1 MGARPFGGA
10 ERQERNSV
18 VQAIDDARRQRA
30 GRVPPHNLEAEESL
44 LGAMLLS
51 RDAIT
56 AAVEAH
62 VEASDYY
69 KPAHVHIHEA
79 VMALYGQGEPVDPV
93 TIAEELRRAEV
104 LDAVG
109 GRASLLRIQAA
120 TPASANAGHYARIVN
135 ELALLRR
142 LIGVAGDIAEM
153 GYDTPDDVAETL
165 DRAES
170 MVFEVAERRVSES
183 LAGISDSLQTTLDQL
198 ESMYG
203 SDTEVVGV
211 PSGYHELDSLL
222 LGLQRSNLVIVAARP
237 SMGKCVAWDTP
248 IVDPAT
254 GAVRTAQEVY
264 ERGRAGR
271 PVRVLA
277 LDDDLRVRSVAPS
290 AFVDD
295 GVKPVYKVTT
305 RTGRVVRTTITHP
318 FLTGDGWKPLAEVCV
333 GDRVAV
339 PRAIDAKGHD
349 SLPEAE
355 VVMLGFLIG
364 SGCLAD
370 GSPMMSTASPSV
382 LLELQR
388 CAAKLGVTVRHTSP
402 HDHRLCTPLG
412 RPSPVTTLLRQHGLW
427 KTESRAKHIPDA
439 VYRLP
444 AKQLALFLNRLFAAN
459 GWASVHKGGQVSI
472 GFGSRSDRL
481 ARGVQHLL
489 LRFGVASQLRHRT
502 ALYNGR
508 GFPSWQ
514 IEVSHPESI
523 RRFAA
528 DIGIL
533 GKEDAVDRVLVALER
548 RSRSSNLDTIPA
560 TFWGEVLKAKGDRTW
575 RSVSEAAG
583 KPPNY
588 NWHVGTR
595 SPQRETLALLA
606 EVLDARDLELL
617 ATSDIWWDEIA
628 SIVYVGDEQVYDLT
642 VPNVH
647 NFVAGDMFVHNTS
660 FALGAAANVAVSVQ
674 RPVMFF
680 SMEMGNLELTKRLLA
695 AEGRVEAKRLWT
707 GNIPESDWSR
717 LSHAVGRL
725 AEAPLFIDDNPH
737 CTVMEMRAKARRIRA
752 RHGDL
757 GLIVVDYI
765 QLMSSTGSRQI
776 ESRQVEVA
784 ELSRGLK
791 ILARELDCPVMA
803 LSQLN
808 RQLEYRQDKRPMLA
822 DLRESGG
829 LEQDADVVCFIY
841 RDEVYNP
848 ESDQRGQA
856 EILVSK
862 HRNGPTGIARL
873 AFNERFTK
881 FDNMA
886 RD

>member
-1 MGARPFGGA
+1 
-10 ERQERNSV
+10 V
-18 VQAIDDARRQRA
+18 VQAIDEARRRVS

-56 AAVEAH
+56 AAVEGH

-69 KPAHVHIHEA
+69 KPAHTHIHEA
-79 VMALYGQGEPVDPV
+79 IMALYGQGEPVDPV
-93 TIAEELRRAEV
+93 TVAEELRRAEL

-109 GRASLLRIQAA
+109 GRNALLRIQAT
-120 TPASANAGHYARIVN
+120 TPASANAGHYSRIVN

-153 GYDTPDDVAETL
+153 GYETPDDVTETL
-165 DRAES
+165 DRAEA

-183 LAGISDSLQTTLDQL
+183 LAVISDSLQSTLDQL

-211 PSGYHELDSLL
+211 PSGYHELDTLL

-237 SMGKCVAWDTP
+237 AMGKCVAWDTP

-254 GAVRTAQEVY
+254 GAVRTAQEIY
-264 ERGRAGR
+264 ESGRAGGH
-271 PVRVLA
+271 VRVLA
-277 LDDDLRVRSVAPS
+277 LDNRLRVQAVRPS
-290 AFVDD
+290 DFVDD
-295 GVKPVYKVTT
+295 GVKPIFRVAT
-305 RTGRVVRTTITHP
+305 RTGRVIRTTFTHP
-318 FLTGDGWKPLAEVCV
+318 FLTPQGWKPLREIRR
-333 GDRVAV
+333 GTRIAV
-339 PRAIDAKGHD
+339 PRRIPTFGHD
-349 SLPEAE
+349 ALPEAE
-355 VVMLGFLIG
+355 VAMLAFLVG
-364 SGCLAD
+364 DGCLTRGPRSIRAPSHAVLAD
-370 GSPMMSTASPSV
+370 VKRRAAELGATVTRTSAGDDRVSPSEGPPDLV
-382 LLELQR
+382 IDLIR
-388 CAAKLGVTVRHTSP
+388 R
-402 HDHRLCTPLG
+402 HRLGP
-412 RPSPVTTLLRQHGLW
+412 
-427 KTESRAKHIPDA
+427 KHIPDA

-444 AKQLALFLNRLFAAN
+444 RAQLALFLNRLFATG
-459 GWASVHKGGQVSI
+459 GWASVSKAGRAKIGYESVSE
-472 GFGSRSDRL
+472 RL

-489 LRFGVASQLRHRT
+489 LRFGVASEVRCGMLG
-502 ALYNGR
+502 YNGR
-508 GFPSWQ
+508 PTWLIDVTQAG
-514 IEVSHPESI
+514 SI

-528 DIGIL
+528 EIGIL
-533 GKEDAVDRVLVALER
+533 GKDEAVKAAVAAVDRR
-548 RSRSSNLDTIPA
+548 RSDASLDAMLAPSWQTFAMNTGHPLRRQPVSVTAGTPSNDH
-560 TFWGEVLKAKGDRTW
+560 
-575 RSVSEAAG
+575 
-583 KPPNY
+583 
-588 NWHVGTR
+588 WHVGTR
-595 SPQRETLALLA
+595 VPSGSTTAVLPDLRDTREF
-606 EVLDARDLELL
+606 DAVASSDL
-617 ATSDIWWDEIA
+617 SWDEIV
-628 SIVYVGDEQVYDLT
+628 SITYDGDEQVYDLS
-642 VPNVH
+642 VPGLH
-647 NFVAGDMFVHNTS
+647 NFVAGDVFVHNTS

-707 GNIPESDWSR
+707 GNIPETDWTR

-752 RHGDL
+752 RYGDL

-765 QLMSSTGSRQI
+765 QLMSSSSARMA
-776 ESRQVEVA
+776 ENRQVEVA
-784 ELSRGLK
+784 EISRGLK

-829 LEQDADVVCFIY
+829 LEQDADVVTFIY

-856 EILVSK
+856 EIIVAK
-862 HRNGPTGIARL
+862 HRNGPTGLARL

>member
-1 MGARPFGGA
+1 
-10 ERQERNSV
+10 V
-18 VQAIDDARRQRA
+18 VQAIDDARRRVP

-56 AAVEAH
+56 AAVEGH
-62 VEASDYY
+62 VEATDYY
-69 KPAHVHIHEA
+69 KPAHTHIHEA
-79 VMALYGQGEPVDPV
+79 IMALYGQGEPVDPV
-93 TIAEELRRAEV
+93 TVAEELRRAEL

-109 GRASLLRIQAA
+109 GRASLLRIQAT
-120 TPASANAGHYARIVN
+120 TPASANAGHYSRIVN

-153 GYDTPDDVAETL
+153 GYDTPDDVTETL

-183 LAGISDSLQTTLDQL
+183 LAVISDTLQSTLDQL

-203 SDTEVVGV
+203 SDTDVVGV
-211 PSGYHELDSLL
+211 PSGYHELDTLL

-237 SMGKCVAWDTP
+237 AMGKCVAWDTP
-248 IVDPAT
+248 IVDPET
-254 GAVRTAQEVY
+254 GAVHTAQELY
-264 ERGRAGR
+264 RRGRAGR
-271 PVRVLA
+271 RVRVLA
-277 LDDDLRVRSVAPS
+277 LDNRLRIQFARPS
-290 AFVDD
+290 DFVDD
-295 GVKPVYKVTT
+295 GVKPVFRVTT
-305 RTGRVVRTTITHP
+305 RTGRVIRTTFTHP
-318 FLTGDGWKPLAEVCV
+318 FLTPTGWKPLREIRRGA
-333 GDRVAV
+333 RIAV
-339 PRAIDAKGHD
+339 PRRLPTFGHD
-349 SLPEAE
+349 ELPEAE
-355 VVMLGFLIG
+355 VAMLAFLIG
-364 SGCLAD
+364 DGCITR
-370 GSPMMSTASPSV
+370 GSRTMRARSPAV
-382 LLELQR
+382 FAEMKR
-388 CAAKLGVTVRHTSP
+388 RATELGVAVTEKSAR
-402 HDHRLCTPLG
+402 HDHAGSEREQ
-412 RPSPVTTLLRQHGLW
+412 PSPVAEIIRRHGLVH
-427 KTESRAKHIPDA
+427 KSSCEKHIPGA

-444 AKQLALFLNRLFAAN
+444 RGQLALFLNRLFATD
-459 GWASVHKGGQVSI
+459 GWASVSRAGQARILYETVSEH
-472 GFGSRSDRL
+472 L

-489 LRFGVASQLRHRT
+489 LRFGVTSQVRCGMLGS
-502 ALYNGR
+502 NGQKR
-508 GFPSWQ
+508 PTWQ
-514 IEVSHPESI
+514 VDITNGGSL
-523 RRFAA
+523 RRFAGE
-528 DIGIL
+528 IGIL
-533 GKEDAVDRVLVALER
+533 GKESALEAALAAIE
-548 RSRSSNLDTIPA
+548 RSRLQASLDSVQSTPA
-560 TFWGEVLKAKGDRTW
+560 RSARGNQGGSGGERTREPASVGVGTQSRHARFRSMRLPW
-575 RSVSEAAG
+575 RS
-583 KPPNY
+583 
-588 NWHVGTR
+588 TR
-595 SPQRETLALLA
+595 SA
-606 EVLDARDLELL
+606 EPDLRGERGI
-617 ATSDIWWDEIA
+617 AASVSSDVQWDEIV
-628 SIVYVGDEQVYDLT
+628 SITYDGDEQVYDLS
-642 VPNVH
+642 VPHVH
-647 NFVAGDMFVHNTS
+647 NFVAGDVFVHNTS

-695 AEGRVEAKRLWT
+695 AEARVEAKRLWT
-707 GNIPESDWSR
+707 GNIPETDWTR

-765 QLMSSTGSRQI
+765 QLMSSSSARAA
-776 ESRQVEVA
+776 ENRQVEVA
-784 ELSRGLK
+784 EISRGLK

-848 ESDQRGQA
+848 ESDQRGQS
-856 EILVSK
+856 EIIVAK
-862 HRNGPTGIARL
+862 HRNGPTGLARL

>member
-1 MGARPFGGA
+1 
-10 ERQERNSV
+10 V
-18 VQAIDDARRQRA
+18 VQAIDDARRRVT

-56 AAVEAH
+56 AAVEGH

-69 KPAHVHIHEA
+69 KPAHVHVHEA
-79 VMALYGQGEPVDPV
+79 IMALYGQGEPVDPV
-93 TIAEELRRAEV
+93 TVAEELRRAEL

-109 GRASLLRIQAA
+109 GRAALLQIQAA

-153 GYDTPDDVAETL
+153 GYETPDDVTETL

-183 LAGISDSLQTTLDQL
+183 LVGISGSLQTTLDQL

-203 SDTEVVGV
+203 SDTDVVGV
-211 PSGYHELDSLL
+211 PSGYHELDTLL

-248 IVDPAT
+248 IVDTAT

-271 PVRVLA
+271 PVRVVA

-290 AFVDD
+290 GFVDD

-318 FLTGDGWKPLAEVCV
+318 FLTPDGWKPLTDVCV
-333 GDRVAV
+333 GDRIAV
-339 PRAIDAKGHD
+339 PRAIPVFGGDEQ
-349 SLPEAE
+349 PEAE

-370 GSPMMSTASPSV
+370 GSPVMSTGSPSV
-382 LLELQR
+382 LLELKR
-388 CAAKLGVTVRHTSP
+388 CAAKLGVTVRHVSA
-402 HDHRLCTPLG
+402 HEHRLCTPLG
-412 RPSPVTTLLRQHGLW
+412 TSSPVTRLLRQHGLW
-427 KTESRAKHIPDA
+427 QQESRAKHVPDA

-444 AKQLALFLNRLFAAN
+444 CKQLALFLNRLFAAN
-459 GWASVHKGGQVSI
+459 GWASVNKGGQATI
-472 GFGSRSDRL
+472 GFGTRSERL

-489 LRFGVASQLRHRT
+489 LRFGIAAQLRYRT

-514 IEVSHPESI
+514 IEVTHAESI

-528 DIGIL
+528 HIGIL
-533 GKEDAVDRVLVALER
+533 GKTDAVERVLAALDR
-548 RSRSSNLDTIPA
+548 RNRNSNLDTIPA
-560 TFWGEVLKAKGDRTW
+560 TFWTEVLKAKGDRTW
-575 RSVSEAAG
+575 RSVSQAAG

-595 SPQRETLALLA
+595 SPQRATLALLA
-606 EVLDARDLELL
+606 DVLDARDLEIL
-617 ATSDIWWDEIA
+617 ATSDIWWDEIV

-642 VPNVH
+642 VPHVH
-647 NFVAGDMFVHNTS
+647 NFVAGDVFVHNTS
-660 FALGAAANVAVSVQ
+660 FALGAAANVAVSIQ

-695 AEGRVEAKRLWT
+695 AEARVEAKRLWT
-707 GNIPESDWSR
+707 GNIPETDWTR

-737 CTVMEMRAKARRIRA
+737 CTVMEMRAKARRVRA

-765 QLMSSTGSRQI
+765 QLMSSSGPRQI

-784 ELSRGLK
+784 EMSRGLK

-862 HRNGPTGIARL
+862 HRNGPTGLARL

>member
-1 MGARPFGGA
+1 M
-10 ERQERNSV
+10 
-18 VQAIDDARRQRA
+18 
-30 GRVPPHNLEAEESL
+30 
-44 LGAMLLS
+44 
-51 RDAIT
+51 
-56 AAVEAH
+56 
-62 VEASDYY
+62 
-69 KPAHVHIHEA
+69 
-79 VMALYGQGEPVDPV
+79 
-93 TIAEELRRAEV
+93 
-104 LDAVG
+104 
-109 GRASLLRIQAA
+109 
-120 TPASANAGHYARIVN
+120 
-135 ELALLRR
+135 
-142 LIGVAGDIAEM
+142 
-153 GYDTPDDVAETL
+153 
-165 DRAES
+165 
-170 MVFEVAERRVSES
+170 
-183 LAGISDSLQTTLDQL
+183 
-198 ESMYG
+198 
-203 SDTEVVGV
+203 
-211 PSGYHELDSLL
+211 
-222 LGLQRSNLVIVAARP
+222 
-237 SMGKCVAWDTP
+237 
-248 IVDPAT
+248 
-254 GAVRTAQEVY
+254 
-264 ERGRAGR
+264 
-271 PVRVLA
+271 
-277 LDDDLRVRSVAPS
+277 
-290 AFVDD
+290 
-295 GVKPVYKVTT
+295 
-305 RTGRVVRTTITHP
+305 
-318 FLTGDGWKPLAEVCV
+318 
-333 GDRVAV
+333 
-339 PRAIDAKGHD
+339 
-349 SLPEAE
+349 
-355 VVMLGFLIG
+355 
-364 SGCLAD
+364 
-370 GSPMMSTASPSV
+370 
-382 LLELQR
+382 
-388 CAAKLGVTVRHTSP
+388 
-402 HDHRLCTPLG
+402 
-412 RPSPVTTLLRQHGLW
+412 
-427 KTESRAKHIPDA
+427 
-439 VYRLP
+439 YRLP
-444 AKQLALFLNRLFAAN
+444 RKQLALFLNRLFAAN
-459 GWASVHKGGQVSI
+459 GWASVHKGGQASI
-472 GFGSRSDRL
+472 GFSSRSERL

-514 IEVSHPESI
+514 IEVSHTESI

-528 DIGIL
+528 DIGML
-533 GKEDAVDRVLVALER
+533 GKEDAVERVLVALER
-548 RSRSSNLDTIPA
+548 RSRNSNLDTIPA
-560 TFWGEVLKAKGDRTW
+560 SFWGEVLKAKGDRTW

-583 KPPNY
+583 KPANY

-595 SPQRETLALLA
+595 SPQRGTLARLA
-606 EVLDARDLELL
+606 EVLDSRDLELL
-617 ATSDIWWDEIA
+617 AKSDIWWDEIV

-642 VPNVH
+642 VPHVH
-647 NFVAGDMFVHNTS
+647 NFVAADMFVHNTS

-765 QLMSSTGSRQI
+765 QLMSSTGSRHI
-776 ESRQVEVA
+776 ENRQVEVA

>member
-1 MGARPFGGA
+1 
-10 ERQERNSV
+10 
-18 VQAIDDARRQRA
+18 
-30 GRVPPHNLEAEESL
+30 
-44 LGAMLLS
+44 
-51 RDAIT
+51 
-56 AAVEAH
+56 
-62 VEASDYY
+62 
-69 KPAHVHIHEA
+69 
-79 VMALYGQGEPVDPV
+79 
-93 TIAEELRRAEV
+93 
-104 LDAVG
+104 
-109 GRASLLRIQAA
+109 
-120 TPASANAGHYARIVN
+120 
-135 ELALLRR
+135 
-142 LIGVAGDIAEM
+142 
-153 GYDTPDDVAETL
+153 
-165 DRAES
+165 
-170 MVFEVAERRVSES
+170 
-183 LAGISDSLQTTLDQL
+183 
-198 ESMYG
+198 
-203 SDTEVVGV
+203 
-211 PSGYHELDSLL
+211 
-222 LGLQRSNLVIVAARP
+222 
-237 SMGKCVAWDTP
+237 
-248 IVDPAT
+248 
-254 GAVRTAQEVY
+254 
-264 ERGRAGR
+264 
-271 PVRVLA
+271 
-277 LDDDLRVRSVAPS
+277 
-290 AFVDD
+290 
-295 GVKPVYKVTT
+295 
-305 RTGRVVRTTITHP
+305 
-318 FLTGDGWKPLAEVCV
+318 
-333 GDRVAV
+333 
-339 PRAIDAKGHD
+339 
-349 SLPEAE
+349 
-355 VVMLGFLIG
+355 MLGFLIG

-382 LLELQR
+382 LLELRR

-444 AKQLALFLNRLFAAN
+444 GKQLALFLNRLFAAN

-472 GFGSRSDRL
+472 GFGSRSEPL
-481 ARGVQHLL
+481 ARGVHHLL

-533 GKEDAVDRVLVALER
+533 GKEDAVERVLVALER
-548 RSRSSNLDTIPA
+548 RSRHSNLDTIPA
-560 TFWGEVLKAKGDRTW
+560 TFWGEVFKAKGDRTW

-583 KPPNY
+583 KPANY

-595 SPQRETLALLA
+595 SPQRATLALLA

-617 ATSDIWWDEIA
+617 ATSDIWWDEIV

-642 VPNVH
+642 VPHVH

-765 QLMSSTGSRQI
+765 QLMSSTGARQI

-862 HRNGPTGIARL
+862 HRNGPTGMARL